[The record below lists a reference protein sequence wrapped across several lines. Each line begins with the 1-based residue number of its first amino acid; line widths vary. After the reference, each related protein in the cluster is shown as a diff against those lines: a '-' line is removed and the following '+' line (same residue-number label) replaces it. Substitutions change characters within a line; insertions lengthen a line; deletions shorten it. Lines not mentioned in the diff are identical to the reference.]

1 MSGLEKKDELDQMKA
16 VNDSRLKKAR
26 EANRKHRDALKQKSA
41 VARTPKDDERIVE
54 ILELLKLL
62 KMSMLE
68 PISETESESESESDD
83 EPMKKPKKAKKA
95 EPESDDDEP
104 MKKPKKAKK
113 SKKEPESDE
122 PMKPKAKKAD
132 RSKKAD
138 PKPKDELE
146 PDITQDLQLIRRFPN
161 LANDFPIFV

>member
-68 PISETESESESESDD
+68 PISETESESES
-83 EPMKKPKKAKKA
+83 
-95 EPESDDDEP
+95 DDEP

>member
-83 EPMKKPKKAKKA
+83 EPMKKPKKAKK
-95 EPESDDDEP
+95 
-104 MKKPKKAKK
+104 

-122 PMKPKAKKAD
+122 PMKPKKD
-132 RSKKAD
+132 KKAD